1 MRGRN
6 RSEKEGILGEVKG
19 EGKTEWQRGREQ
31 REDNQNY
38 VKLTVRT
45 KSQLLK
51 GKYYLIHI
59 CNYLLSSQS

>member
-6 RSEKEGILGEVKG
+6 RCEREGILGELKG
-19 EGKTEWQRGREQ
+19 EGKTEWQRGREK

-38 VKLTVRT
+38 VKGAIKT

-51 GKYYLIHI
+51 GIYSHSYL
-59 CNYLLSSQS
+59 